1 MSKKKWI
8 GVAML
13 VAGIAMISL
22 TLIIA
27 NDNKPLSGVMLGVGT
42 ACGIVGVVKIVE
54 EYYETKYPQLARQKA
69 IELKDERNEAI
80 RNHAKAVA
88 GDILQWCV
96 MGLAFLLIL
105 VDVPLWLILIV
116 VAIYLAYSVLT
127 VICIYKFQ
135 REM

>member
-8 GVAML
+8 GVGML
-13 VAGIAMISL
+13 VAGLAMIAL
-22 TLIIA
+22 MPILA
-27 NDNKPLSGVMLGVGT
+27 NNNKPLSGVMLGAGI
-42 ACGIVGVVKIVE
+42 ACGIIGVVKIVE
-54 EYYETKYPQLARQKA
+54 EYYESKYPQLARQKS

-105 VDVPLWLILIV
+105 ADVPLWLILLV

-127 VICIYKFQ
+127 VIYIYKFQ